1 MTDMSKASLPLFIAT
16 TLILTWG
23 CGSSSQGDLA
33 PGAEVTIEMPDGSL
47 VTGRV
52 AQPAVDEQPAGD
64 GESVATV
71 EKVAKGA
78 VSREPAP
85 SKPEPVKTEPQ
96 YAEVTVPAG
105 TTLSLMLD
113 STLASDVSEVEDPVR
128 ARIARPVMV
137 DGMPAIPEGSMV
149 LGTVTT
155 VDASGKVKGRA
166 RLAFRFDQL
175 DVDGDRYEIRSDTVS
190 YMADSTRTEDAKK
203 VGIGAGAGAL
213 IGGLLGGKRGAGTGA
228 AIGGGAGTALV
239 LTTAGEAVRL
249 RPGTPV
255 EANLAQPLVLMIPKG
270 T

>member
-1 MTDMSKASLPLFIAT
+1 
-16 TLILTWG
+16 
-23 CGSSSQGDLA
+23 
-33 PGAEVTIEMPDGSL
+33 MPDGSL

-52 AQPAVDEQPAGD
+52 AQPAGDEQPAGD
-64 GESVATV
+64 GALVATV

-78 VSREPAP
+78 VSLEPAAVAP
-85 SKPEPVKTEPQ
+85 KPEPVKTEPQ
-96 YAEVTVPAG
+96 YTEVTVPAG

-137 DGMPAIPEGSMV
+137 EGMPAIPEGSLV
-149 LGTVTT
+149 FGTVTT

-190 YMADSTRTEDAKK
+190 YIADSTRTEDAKK

-239 LTTAGEAVRL
+239 LTTAGEEVRL

-255 EANLAQPLVLMIPKG
+255 EANLAQPLVLLIPKG